1 MQVTETPDSLSKAL
15 DAERVAGRRIGLVP
29 TMGALHA
36 GHLSLVEAARRE
48 VDVVVVSTFV
58 NPLQFDDPSDLAHYP
73 RTFEQDAALAAEAGV
88 DYLFAP
94 AEEELHPAPVLISV
108 RVGELG
114 DVLEGA
120 SRPGHFAGVATVV
133 SKLLALTGRCRA
145 YFGEKDYQ
153 QLVLVRRLVTELH
166 FPVEVVGCPTVRE
179 PDGVALSSRNLLLSA
194 TERAAAPV
202 LYRALLAGR
211 ELLEAGER
219 RPDRVGAAM
228 ATVVSREPLASLD
241 YAAAVDASDLRAPE
255 RLRGEVRLLVAAWL
269 GTTRLIDNLGARA

>member
-1 MQVTETPDSLSKAL
+1 VQVTETADSLSKAL

-58 NPLQFDDPSDLAHYP
+58 NPLQFDDPADLAHYP
-73 RTFEQDAALAAEAGV
+73 RSFEQDAASAAEAGV

-108 RVGELG
+108 RVAELG

-133 SKLLALTGRCRA
+133 AKLLALTGRCRA

-202 LYRALLAGR
+202 LHRALLAGR
-211 ELLEAGER
+211 GLLEAGER

-228 ATVVSREPLASLD
+228 AAVVGTEPLASLD

-255 RLRGEVRLLVAAWL
+255 QLRGEVRLLVAAWL